1 MVFSSTIFMFGFL
14 PLLLG
19 LYFLAAPKYR
29 NYILLAFS
37 LIFYGWGGPAYL
49 VLMVAVV
56 MADYVFALLISLA
69 EREKLRKLCVM
80 MAVLGNLGCLGY
92 FKYTN
97 FLVENINY
105 IIQQD
110 YKEKLS
116 LKSISQKLFMNSSY
130 LSRIYKKETGI
141 TVTDAINK
149 YRIEK
154 AKEIL
159 GMKKYKVYEVGEMV
173 GIEEPSYFTHVFMK
187 YEGYSPS
194 EYVSKL
200 ERR

>member
-1 MVFSSTIFMFGFL
+1 MAAIFTESDRGQSFL
-14 PLLLG
+14 
-19 LYFLAAPKYR
+19 
-29 NYILLAFS
+29 I
-37 LIFYGWGGPAYL
+37 
-49 VLMVAVV
+49 
-56 MADYVFALLISLA
+56 
-69 EREKLRKLCVM
+69 
-80 MAVLGNLGCLGY
+80 
-92 FKYTN
+92 
-97 FLVENINY
+97 ENVND
-105 IIQQD
+105 IIRQD

-149 YRIEK
+149 YRIER

-159 GMKKYKVYEVGEMV
+159 AMKKYKVYEVGEMV

-194 EYVSKL
+194 EYLSKL